1 MKILAIPL
9 QILMKA
15 CAIIPIVYFLFIDE
29 HILSFFSSKFSQ
41 NEELKEQLLRT
52 FPRTLVE
59 ASPMDRIWGIGLAKE
74 DHRAWN
80 KKTWRGQNRLG
91 EVLTRV
97 RNNIME
103 DQEVGRMG
111 GKGPV
116 KETVNEGEQGVGRQ
130 GGKGPGKERT
140 KMEEQEKGR
149 MGKGGTV
156 KETMNKVEQ
165 KVGSQEGRKGKKC
178 PVKGQASENSKSTPV

>member
-1 MKILAIPL
+1 MNK
-9 QILMKA
+9 
-15 CAIIPIVYFLFIDE
+15 
-29 HILSFFSSKFSQ
+29 LSFLSKFSQ
-41 NEELKEQLLRT
+41 NKKLKEQLLRT

-80 KKTWRGQNRLG
+80 KQTWRGQNLLG

-103 DQEVGRMG
+103 EDHRETGRKE

-116 KETVNEGEQGVGRQ
+116 RGTENKGEQEVGRQ
-130 GGKGPGKERT
+130 GGKGPAKET
-140 KMEEQEKGR
+140 TNKEEQEESK
-149 MGKGGTV
+149 MGKGGPV
-156 KETMNKVEQ
+156 KETMNEGEQ
-165 KVGSQEGRKGKKC
+165 KVGSKGGRTGKKS
-178 PVKGQASENSKSTPV
+178 PVKGRASENCKSTPV

>member
-1 MKILAIPL
+1 M
-9 QILMKA
+9 
-15 CAIIPIVYFLFIDE
+15 
-29 HILSFFSSKFSQ
+29 
-41 NEELKEQLLRT
+41 LRT

-80 KKTWRGQNRLG
+80 KKTWRGQNLLG

-97 RNNIME
+97 RDNLME
-103 DQEVGRMG
+103 GKNQEMGRKE

-116 KETVNEGEQGVGRQ
+116 KGTLNKGEQEVGRQ

-140 KMEEQEKGR
+140 N
-149 MGKGGTV
+149 
-156 KETMNKVEQ
+156 KE
-165 KVGSQEGRKGKKC
+165 RW
-178 PVKGQASENSKSTPV
+178 